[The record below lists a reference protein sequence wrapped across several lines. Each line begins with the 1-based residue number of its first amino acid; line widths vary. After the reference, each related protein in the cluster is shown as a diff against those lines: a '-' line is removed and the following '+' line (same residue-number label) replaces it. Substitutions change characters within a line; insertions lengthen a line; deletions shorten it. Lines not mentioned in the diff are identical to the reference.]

1 MISLFIQLFEQ
12 EIKNKTTKILSL
24 SSSHSQGV
32 SEFCGLCLP
41 DVLLIALQS
50 SPHPLQQSLHV
61 SPCQE
66 AHHLNSP
73 LTTTISLPH
82 AARSNLQISFLFSSI
97 KPCQGPPIP
106 SGWIPRSLAIQWRQ
120 WHDHCQPPHLPPPIS
135 SHTYCLSLSEVHEV
149 LLMLTFCSL
158 ALCLFPHLHPSH
170 PFLTSSY
177 TCFSSSRWETS
188 SSEVL
193 LLGCFDTW
201 HCAVFFKFISYF
213 PDQSAFSVKMEAG
226 PYWTVCFQPLPQRRR
241 KLYIAQENDRDPCMC
256 ISLAPCRT

>member
-149 LLMLTFCSL
+149 LLMLTFCSS
-158 ALCLFPHLHPSH
+158 CFMPFPP
-170 PFLTSSY
+170 PTS
-177 TCFSSSRWETS
+177 FSS
-188 SSEVL
+188 
-193 LLGCFDTW
+193 
-201 HCAVFFKFISYF
+201 F
-213 PDQSAFSVKMEAG
+213 PDFLLHLL
-226 PYWTVCFQPLPQRRR
+226 FL
-241 KLYIAQENDRDPCMC
+241 
-256 ISLAPCRT
+256 ISLRNLFLWGPIIRLFWHLTLCCVLQVH